1 MARACRRRLRCCT
14 RSSSASWDFPEDALD
29 AFRGRLERGPAVE
42 ITLRQLAIDNDEPS
56 VRASTVRLRLLESTS
71 TRKSQDLAEELLAA
85 ERRRSGPPRF
95 ALDILTNRIRP
106 VGNLMR
112 EVLANPTVSEG

>member
-56 VRASTVRLRLLESTS
+56 VRASTVRLLASTS

-112 EVLANPTVSEG
+112 EVLANPTVSAG